1 MKGQFVL
8 VLLLILLSLCSF
20 SCNITSPSL
29 TDYKIVGSWRWLESC
44 CGFGGD
50 LRTPASTGHN
60 IKIEFTT
67 SHNYYRYDDGL
78 LKRDTYY
85 SISEK
90 TIWGDVVDEVLKIDN
105 DDEMIIQ
112 FNTADTLLLSDTCI
126 DCYRHKY
133 VRIGL

>member
-1 MKGQFVL
+1 MKVQFRL
-8 VLLLILLSLCSF
+8 FLLLILLFVCSS
-20 SCNITSPSL
+20 SCNITSPPI
-29 TDYKIVGSWRWLESC
+29 TDYRIVGSWRWLESC

-50 LRTPASTGHN
+50 LRTPENTGHN
-60 IKIEFTT
+60 IEVRFTA
-67 SHNYYRYDDGL
+67 SGNYYQYDNRIL
-78 LKRDTYY
+78 ERDTFY

-90 TIWGDVVDEVLKIDN
+90 IIWGGVVDKVLKIDN

-112 FNTADTLLLSDTCI
+112 FNSADTLLLTDTCI